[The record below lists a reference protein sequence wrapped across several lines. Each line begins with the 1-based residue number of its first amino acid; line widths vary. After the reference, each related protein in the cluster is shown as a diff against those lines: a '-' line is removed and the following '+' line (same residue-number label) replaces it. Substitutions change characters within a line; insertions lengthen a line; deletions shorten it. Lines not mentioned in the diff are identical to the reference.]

1 MKHAKKLPTLNVM
14 SKNAAVYA
22 DAMRL
27 YGVTPVAHWMR
38 ISGRSLALA
47 LQAARLANTNGF

>member
-1 MKHAKKLPTLNVM
+1 MKHAEKIPLLAIM

-38 ISGRSLALA
+38 VSGCSLALA
-47 LQAARLANTNGF
+47 LQAVRLANAGGF